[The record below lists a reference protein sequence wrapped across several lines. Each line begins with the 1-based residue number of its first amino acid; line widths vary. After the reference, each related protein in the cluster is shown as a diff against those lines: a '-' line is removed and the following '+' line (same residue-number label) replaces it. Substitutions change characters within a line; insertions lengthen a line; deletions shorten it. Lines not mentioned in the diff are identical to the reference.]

1 MGAYDNP
8 RMINDPRAA
17 ASANVGVMI
26 GNTLANVGKRYSE
39 MRRRQADEIEKNTNI
54 IQKKQNDIDNIF
66 NAYVVDMGK
75 QLKNKDITQEM
86 YNKAIENQ
94 TTLFQG
100 IGEPGDADYKM
111 GANDAMFLRD
121 TSKNLSRDQRT
132 EYNKIIQT
140 AIGNIDSVVK
150 EIGVVAAESTVYR
163 DYTNNGRT
171 DNNQSLAGYSLADEF
186 ITTLTGN
193 ALINKANPDVNTA
206 YDTIDGAKIFT
217 HTISKNS
224 NVLDGIDFKNISKD
238 LIDVGYKETDDN
250 YIITQ
255 TLGKNFEL
263 VVPVAPAIDIEK
275 TGKEIDVLGNNGEI
289 REDLL
294 YKFDQVNT
302 FPKINGKVVSSR
314 IQGYETEYYP
324 GDYINEKAS
333 GKANAQASAVIN
345 TGSSG
350 QINGYFT
357 NRFGVNI
364 REFEP
369 DFFSGKTK
377 SEQIEIAE
385 KLEQERLSD
394 GFRQNFGDE
403 RRLTDSEVAQL
414 LEGKQKGVKH
424 LQSIPDPNTEEYKVW
439 REKDHYLKTTNLGFQ
454 GNDTSNVPPTSYEQW
469 LNTSKK
475 WYNSDV
481 FGTGDDTQ
489 YYIPS
494 IGTIEKKRSGSD
506 ETYMAY
512 QPGSNE
518 EFANVIY
525 SNPSDSNI
533 PKQRIIQTGKNEW
546 IAQKMVGDNTYSYY
560 KDVGTP
566 KPKNHPSF
574 KKFLG
579 IFDK

>member
-26 GNTLANVGKRYSE
+26 GNTLAGVGKRYSE
-39 MRRRQADEIEKNTNI
+39 MRRRQADEIEKNTNT

-150 EIGVVAAESTVYR
+150 EIGVVGAESTVYR
-163 DYTNNGRT
+163 DYMKTSMT
-171 DNNQSLAGYSLADEF
+171 DSNQTLAGFSLADEF
-186 ITTLTGN
+186 ITVLTGN
-193 ALINKANPDVNTA
+193 AMINKANPDVNTE

-238 LIDVGYKETDDN
+238 LIDVDYKETDDN

-263 VVPVAPAIDIEK
+263 VVPVAPAINIQQ
-275 TGKEIDVLGNNGEI
+275 TGKEIDVLGDDGEI
-289 REDLL
+289 RKDLL
-294 YKFDQVNT
+294 YKFKQVNT
-302 FPKINGKVVSSR
+302 FPTMDGEVVSSR
-314 IQGYETEYYP
+314 INGYETEYYP
-324 GDYINEKAS
+324 GDYISEKAS

-345 TGSSG
+345 TGNAG
-350 QINGYFT
+350 QINGYFN

-364 REFEP
+364 RDFYA
-369 DFFSGKTK
+369 DFFNGKTK

-385 KLEQERLSD
+385 NYEQERLD
-394 GFRQNFGDE
+394 NGFRQNFGDE

-424 LQSIPDPNTEEYKVW
+424 LQSIPDPNTAEYKAW

-454 GNDTSNVPPTSYEQW
+454 GNDTSNVPPSSYEQW

-494 IGTIEKKRSGSD
+494 VGTIEKKRSGSD

-525 SNPSDSNI
+525 SDPSNSNI
-533 PKQRIIQTGKNEW
+533 PKQRIIQTGENTW
-546 IAQKMVGDNTYSYY
+546 IAQKMVGDKTFSYY

-579 IFDK
+579 IN

>member
-8 RMINDPRAA
+8 RMINDPPAA

-26 GNTLANVGKRYSE
+26 GNTLAGVGKRYSE
-39 MRRRQADEIEKNTNI
+39 MRRRQADEIEKNDNI

-66 NAYVVDMGK
+66 NAQIVNIGK
-75 QLKNKDITQEM
+75 QLGDKDIPQEM
-86 YNKAIENQ
+86 YDKAVENQ
-94 TTLFQG
+94 TILFQG

-111 GANDAMFLRD
+111 GANEAMFLRD

-140 AIGNIDSVVK
+140 AISNIDSVVK
-150 EIGVVAAESTVYR
+150 EIGIVGTESTVYR
-163 DYTNNGRT
+163 DYMKTSGTDANQVINGF
-171 DNNQSLAGYSLADEF
+171 SGADKF

-193 ALINKANPDVNTA
+193 ALINKANPDVNTT
-206 YDTIDGAKIFT
+206 YETVDGAKIFT
-217 HTISKNS
+217 HTIPKNS
-224 NVLDGIDFKNISKD
+224 NVLDDIDFKNISKD
-238 LIDVGYKETDDN
+238 LEDVDYKEIGDN

-255 TLGKNFEL
+255 TLGEDFEL
-263 VVPVAPAIDIEK
+263 VIPVAPAINIQQ
-275 TGKEIDVLGNNGEI
+275 TGKEIDVLDDDGEI
-289 REDLL
+289 RKDLL
-294 YKFDQVNT
+294 YKFKQVNT
-302 FPKINGKVVSSR
+302 FPTINGKVVSSR
-314 IQGYETEYYP
+314 INGYETEYYP
-324 GDYINEKAS
+324 GDYISEKAS

-345 TGSSG
+345 TGSAG
-350 QINGYFT
+350 QINGYFN

-364 REFEP
+364 RDFYV
-369 DFFSGKTK
+369 DFFNGKTK

-385 KLEQERLSD
+385 NFEQERLD
-394 GFRQNFGDE
+394 NGFRQNFGDA
-403 RRLTDSEVAQL
+403 RQLTDSEVAQL

-424 LQSIPDPNTEEYKVW
+424 LQSIPDPNTAEYKAW

-454 GNDTSNVPPTSYEQW
+454 GNDTSNIPPSSYEQW

-494 IGTIEKKRSGSD
+494 KGTIQKPLSDGSGTF
-506 ETYMAY
+506 TYY
-512 QPGSNE
+512 QQGSNA

-525 SNPSDSNI
+525 SDPSNANFLT
-533 PKQRIIQTGKNEW
+533 KQRIIQTGKDTW
-546 IAQKMVGDNTYSYY
+546 IAQKMVDELGYY
-560 KDVGTP
+560 QDVGTP

-579 IFDK
+579 MN